1 MLKNKS
7 SKMLQIVIFMCTT
20 IIIILAI
27 FAGMYSTKAFQYKTY
42 INGIECSFLNIEG
55 TIDKLE
61 RKMNN
66 AKLTLLFA
74 GNKQYTCLGTYFD
87 IKVNNKQEIENTLFK
102 QKEEDTDTQKTYNIT
117 ELYSINE
124 QKVKEYL
131 SSLGI
136 FKTEMNEP
144 KDAYLEFDGKN
155 SVVIKAEQYG
165 NKITLE
171 DAYNLMIS
179 ELKKGKTIIDFRKIT
194 DIEPKIKASD
204 EKLISQRDYI
214 NSILKTTITYKLHD
228 GNIYKLDAN
237 TMKDWIYKDK
247 EGNYGIDLDKNVP
260 KFVDEL
266 NKKASYLLTST
277 KFNATGKGEISIAFG
292 RKTYATVNK
301 DKEIE
306 RIKEQLK
313 KGENVEFDVTY
324 NPLPNYKNIKTYV
337 ELDLSRQRVWMY
349 VNEKCILNTPC
360 VTGSV
365 AGGYATPPGIYYL
378 TYKTTNTTLEGYNS
392 DGSKYASPVTFWMPF
407 NGGIGFHDASWRTN
421 FGGNIYMTNGSHGC
435 VNLPYSAAKTL
446 YNNIN
451 TSVPIILY

>member
-194 DIEPKIKASD
+194 DIEPKIKAS
-204 EKLISQRDYI
+204 
-214 NSILKTTITYKLHD
+214 
-228 GNIYKLDAN
+228 
-237 TMKDWIYKDK
+237 
-247 EGNYGIDLDKNVP
+247 
-260 KFVDEL
+260 
-266 NKKASYLLTST
+266 T
-277 KFNATGKGEISIAFG
+277 KI
-292 RKTYATVNK
+292 
-301 DKEIE
+301 
-306 RIKEQLK
+306 RIK
-313 KGENVEFDVTY
+313 
-324 NPLPNYKNIKTYV
+324 
-337 ELDLSRQRVWMY
+337 
-349 VNEKCILNTPC
+349 
-360 VTGSV
+360 
-365 AGGYATPPGIYYL
+365 
-378 TYKTTNTTLEGYNS
+378 
-392 DGSKYASPVTFWMPF
+392 
-407 NGGIGFHDASWRTN
+407 
-421 FGGNIYMTNGSHGC
+421 
-435 VNLPYSAAKTL
+435 
-446 YNNIN
+446 
-451 TSVPIILY
+451 